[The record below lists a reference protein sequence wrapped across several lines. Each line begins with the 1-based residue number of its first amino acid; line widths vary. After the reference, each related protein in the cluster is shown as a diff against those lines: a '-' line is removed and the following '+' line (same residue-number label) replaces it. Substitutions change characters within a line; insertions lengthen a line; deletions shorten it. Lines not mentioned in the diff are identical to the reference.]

1 MLGIGEALAGYQLL
15 KAGISA
21 CKSALDTGKDA
32 SAIAKAVGSIFNAQD
47 QINKEKNYNTT
58 VKDQLGMENILNEQI
73 DKAELDRQLDEI
85 RLMCNMKYG
94 ATFWADCLKIR
105 NDRIKELKEKE
116 KKAKIRKAIEIKEI
130 KNNLLVLSYIVCVA
144 VLIFGMFAVY
154 MEAYAKDYTYRQ
166 KLHRG
171 DVVLVKT
178 TTCRLFAQEIKDNG
192 STRWCYY
199 LTQIGFN
206 RKYSTIT
213 QDSIQFCQRRF
224 KCRVNALTDKPP
236 KEIKDTMKNLNKGF
250 K

>member
-1 MLGIGEALAGYQLL
+1 MLGIGEAVAGYQLL

-94 ATFWADCLKIR
+94 STFWADCLKIR
-105 NDRIKELKEKE
+105 NERIKELKEKE
-116 KKAKIRKAIEIKEI
+116 KKAKIRKALEIKEI
-130 KNNLLVLSYIVCVA
+130 KDNLLVLSYIVCGA
-144 VLIFGMFAVY
+144 LLIFGIFAVY
-154 MEAYAKDYTYRQ
+154 MEAYAKDYTYQQ
-166 KLHRG
+166 KIRRG
-171 DVVLVKT
+171 EIPVHKT
-178 TTCRLFAQEIKDNG
+178 TTCRLFFQELKDNK

-199 LTQIGFN
+199 QTRIGFN

-213 QDSIQFCQRRF
+213 QDSVIKCQREF
-224 KCRVNALTDKPP
+224 LCRINALTDSPP
-236 KEIKDTMKNLNKGF
+236 KEIKDTMKDLNKGF